1 MMRMFLTILFFLNIS
16 CENKEKQTVVG
27 VWELSGSKTGN
38 NTKFIRDSDFDYIIS
53 FDIDSLCTQS
63 LNGKIFSG
71 IYKISHKNIL
81 ELIDPVIN
89 DTALYSYRFEKERLI
104 LDEIDL
110 KGSFI
115 CDEGCS
121 KIFEKIKK

>member
-1 MMRMFLTILFFLNIS
+1 MKMFLAILFFLNIS
-16 CENKEKQTVVG
+16 CENKERYTVIG
-27 VWELSGSKTGN
+27 VWELSESKTDNGA
-38 NTKFIRDSDFDYIIS
+38 KFVKNDDFEYLIS
-53 FDIDSLCTQS
+53 FSKDSMYTQS

-89 DTALYSYRFEKERLI
+89 DTVLYSYRFEKERLI

>member
-1 MMRMFLTILFFLNIS
+1 M
-16 CENKEKQTVVG
+16 
-27 VWELSGSKTGN
+27 WELSESKTDNGA
-38 NTKFIRDSDFDYIIS
+38 KFVKNDDFEYLIS
-53 FDIDSLCTQS
+53 FSKDSMYTQS

-89 DTALYSYRFEKERLI
+89 DTVLYSYRFEKERLI